1 MFSGEEVSRAVSS
14 RLADAGIIPCDEAE
28 VCISNGFRCAKLAEG
43 VWIKMQL
50 CGETDPD
57 QAVVAIAE
65 YADVLAEAWPA
76 MDVLA
81 DRIIGRYYR
90 THGTPQFRP
99 LRAERADSSSGTT
112 ETVRDGDSGDSGDG
126 RPDEEGRRI
135 ECDEGRDDK
144 VAEGAPAESE
154 EDGGDE
160 EIVVPTEDDP
170 AEGERQ
176 ESVPKASDDG
186 DAPEIE
192 PEPPRMEDGR
202 FMPREFPMLLE
213 LLRRGKFVC
222 LIGPTGTGKSEMVK
236 DAARILGRNL
246 FVCTAPQMS
255 YDITGFVDAHGRYVR
270 KPFSEAFMDGGIC
283 LMDEIDRAG
292 PEALIAMNAPVA
304 NSIMYIEGVGQCER
318 HPDFV
323 FVATANTA
331 GTGADQEYVTANQL
345 DASTRD
351 RLIYLRVDYDENIEL
366 ECAGGDR
373 ELVDFAHSW
382 RRACEESGVTNALF
396 TYRGIR
402 EFSELAADPMFGPQM
417 AIEMALVKCALPRDT
432 LLVVRK
438 RMDCANRYAEA
449 LDSYISGMRESLLR

>member
-1 MFSGEEVSRAVSS
+1 MMFPGEDVSRAVSS
-14 RLADAGIIPCDEAE
+14 RLEELGIVPSDEAD

-50 CGETDPD
+50 CGETDMS

-65 YADVLAEAWPA
+65 YADVLAEPWPA

-90 THGTPQFRP
+90 THGTPQLRP
-99 LRAERADSSSGTT
+99 LRAERAESSSGTA
-112 ETVRDGDSGDSGDG
+112 ETSKDGDGGSGDG
-126 RPDEEGRRI
+126 RPDEEGRR
-135 ECDEGRDDK
+135 EMCDEGTDE
-144 VAEGAPAESE
+144 VSAEGAPQESE
-154 EDGGDE
+154 EDGDGE
-160 EIVVPTEDDP
+160 EAVVPTDGEPD
-170 AEGERQ
+170 EGERP
-176 ESVPKASDDG
+176 EPVPKKDDDG
-186 DAPEIE
+186 EPPEIE
-192 PEPPRMEDGR
+192 SERPRTEDGR
-202 FMPREFPMLLE
+202 LVPKEFPLLLE
-213 LLRRGKFVC
+213 LMRRGKFVC

-236 DAARILGRNL
+236 DAARVLGRRL

-304 NSIMYIEGVGQCER
+304 NSIMYIEGVGQTDR
-318 HPDFV
+318 HPDFL

-351 RLIYLRVDYDENIEL
+351 RLIYLRVDYDEGIEM
-366 ECAGGDR
+366 ECAGGDS
-373 ELVDFAHSW
+373 ELVEFAHAW
-382 RRACEESGVTNALF
+382 RLACEESGVTNALF

-402 EFSELAADPMFGPQM
+402 EFAELARDPMFGPAM
-417 AIEMALVKCALPRDT
+417 AVEMALVKCALPRDT
-432 LLVVRK
+432 LLVVRR
-438 RMDCANRYAEA
+438 RMECSNRYADA
-449 LDSYISGMRESLLR
+449 LDAYIAGLRETLR